1 MTSLLL
7 TLNGGQGPCLQEFTV
22 QPKSTQTTTAYRGTA
37 TPLYTGEAQGVSLDL
52 RLCFF
57 RINSESMFSLS
68 ASFSHDLKK
77 HMNCLKSP
85 YDK

>member
-1 MTSLLL
+1 M
-7 TLNGGQGPCLQEFTV
+7 

-37 TPLYTGEAQGVSLDL
+37 TPLYAGQARGVGLDL
-52 RLCFF
+52 WLCFF

-68 ASFSHDLKK
+68 ASVSHDLKK